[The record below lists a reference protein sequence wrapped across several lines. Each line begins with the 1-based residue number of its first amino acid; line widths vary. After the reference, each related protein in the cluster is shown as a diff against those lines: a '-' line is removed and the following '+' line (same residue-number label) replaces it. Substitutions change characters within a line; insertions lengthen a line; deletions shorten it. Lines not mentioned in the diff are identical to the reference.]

1 MEPSATTTAVARTDR
16 TRYTGSMSSPKVPA
30 ELLKSVVD
38 YFNPRKVILFGSRAR
53 GDARPDSDHDLLVI
67 VDDDTPAIKLHWRSI
82 HEARRRYRRAV
93 DIVAYRQSTYD
104 GEVGVIGTLAHMA
117 EANGVV
123 VFDREHCTTQQPHP
137 EERPQAASRRVAKKR
152 GVCNPPFETALRAS
166 SG

>member
-1 MEPSATTTAVARTDR
+1 
-16 TRYTGSMSSPKVPA
+16 MSSSEVPA

-67 VDDDTPAIKLHWRSI
+67 VDDDIPASKLHWRSI
-82 HEARRRYRRAV
+82 HEARRRYRKAV

-117 EANGVV
+117 KADGVIV
-123 VFDREHCTTQQPHP
+123 YDREH
-137 EERPQAASRRVAKKR
+137 RAQAA
-152 GVCNPPFETALRAS
+152 E
-166 SG
+166 